1 MLVRA
6 YRLLEPY
13 FIRDVIVAKRKGGHG
28 LLADADQWM
37 KVLER
42 LPDFAAEVREKLQK
56 NWASS
61 SSTPLDK
68 WKELQRHVAFYA
80 KNDSMQGSDERSK
93 KKTRKLSTSEQQQLE
108 LFCTEIVLRYTYPRI
123 DINVSK
129 MRNHLLKS
137 PFCVHPK
144 TGRICVPIPNA
155 QLYSFDPFSV
165 PTVKQIIQELD
176 HGGAA
181 PNVVDHSS
189 STAPEEED
197 EMAIDRSSAKD
208 SNDWNQTS
216 LAPYYQA
223 FQKEFLQPLQ
233 QAQRQSQRDEREQ
246 VAALRGDF

>member
-6 YRLLEPY
+6 YQLLEP
-13 FIRDVIVAKRKGGHG
+13 FFVRDVIVSKRKGGHG

-37 KVLER
+37 KVLDR
-42 LPDFAAEVREKLQK
+42 LPDFAAEVRENLQK

-61 SSTPLDK
+61 SSTPLEK

-80 KNDSMQGSDERSK
+80 KNDSMQGGSDERSK
-93 KKTRKLSTSEQQQLE
+93 KKTRKLSTTEQQQLE

-144 TGRICVPIPNA
+144 TGRICVPIPHA
-155 QLYSFDPFSV
+155 QLYTFDPFSV

-176 HGGAA
+176 HGAA
-181 PNVVDHSS
+181 VTNVTVSS
-189 STAPEEED
+189 SSAETGD
-197 EMAIDRSSAKD
+197 EMETDRSS
-208 SNDWNQTS
+208 SNDWKQTS
-216 LAPYYQA
+216 LAPFYQA
-223 FQKEFLQPLQ
+223 FQKEFLLPMQ
-233 QAQRQSQRDEREQ
+233 QAQHKNQRDEREQ
-246 VAALRGDF
+246 VAAIRGDF